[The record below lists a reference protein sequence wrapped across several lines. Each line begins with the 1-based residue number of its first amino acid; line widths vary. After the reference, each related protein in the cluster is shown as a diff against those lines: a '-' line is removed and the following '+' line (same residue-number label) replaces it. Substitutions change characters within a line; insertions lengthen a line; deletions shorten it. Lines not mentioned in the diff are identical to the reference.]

1 MSFLCLRTEQ
11 RFFFWIVAWYFRLA
25 RNACYS
31 LQFRSFPPWPLL
43 SDTAIARTLLVRKD
57 LDITWSSRKK
67 NPFFTESPFKHK
79 SGRKNSRVC
88 VLLAWHSHCPTAQI
102 HFLTMNQS
110 PFAPLFAFVY
120 FENRPLTRASTGI
133 SQSRRKTLDWLF
145 PDKLIED
152 KKASE
157 HQQNGGNLRLFGRVG
172 GSEIL
177 GNFSRA

>member
-1 MSFLCLRTEQ
+1 MKL
-11 RFFFWIVAWYFRLA
+11 
-25 RNACYS
+25 
-31 LQFRSFPPWPLL
+31 
-43 SDTAIARTLLVRKD
+43 KK
-57 LDITWSSRKK
+57 KK
-67 NPFFTESPFKHK
+67 NISYWISFQTPKWQKRQQSLCT
-79 SGRKNSRVC
+79 SGMT
-88 VLLAWHSHCPTAQI
+88 LPLPHCQI